1 MNMVHFLVY
10 DPKFNNGET
19 EYRRRFMHIAVR
31 QGVYSSVRP
40 EKRYGSNPL
49 RISDIGM
56 KFIVEM
62 HSTMQQVDI

>member
-1 MNMVHFLVY
+1 MGKQY
-10 DPKFNNGET
+10 C
-19 EYRRRFMHIAVR
+19 RRFMRIAVR